1 MYSWAQ
7 TGHEGKNE
15 ETKMNQELSALS
27 LLVQT
32 EVPIE
37 LQLFGIS
44 KVLKTSKLCLS
55 LLENY
60 C

>member
-1 MYSWAQ
+1 
-7 TGHEGKNE
+7 
-15 ETKMNQELSALS
+15 MNQELSALS